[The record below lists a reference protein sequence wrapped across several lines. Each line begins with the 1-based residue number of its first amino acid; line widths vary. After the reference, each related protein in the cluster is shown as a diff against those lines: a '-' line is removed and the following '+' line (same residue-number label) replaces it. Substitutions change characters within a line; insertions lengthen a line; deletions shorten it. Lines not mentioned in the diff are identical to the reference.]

1 MAWTRLTE
9 KQANYAS
16 TILDAWDGPKP
27 AILDRRTIT
36 FANAEDRAVFVRALC
51 DEITQDRSKAVPT
64 TTAHALLGKVVRLE
78 VI

>member
-36 FANAEDRAVFVRALC
+36 FANAEDRAV
-51 DEITQDRSKAVPT
+51 D
-64 TTAHALLGKVVRLE
+64 G
-78 VI
+78 